1 MSPSAT
7 STPSTPVQRAPLV
20 VTLSV
25 AVVEP
30 SLFVAVIVNTVVP
43 TLVITPLTTPLLFTL
58 RPTLLGAM
66 EKDSTSPVTAG
77 SALSTFS
84 PDTTLMEA
92 GE

>member
-1 MSPSAT
+1 M
-7 STPSTPVQRAPLV
+7 QRAPLA

-43 TLVITPLTTPLLFTL
+43 TVVITPLTTPLLFTL

-77 SALSTFS
+77 SALTTFS